1 MQAKL
6 YWNHRRHTV
15 DSFMIKH
22 ISNCKLNKMEV
33 NFITLF
39 PTKVVVKAAMP
50 NSILIQKYSGD
61 QKGVHHRGTR
71 GQLD

>member
-1 MQAKL
+1 
-6 YWNHRRHTV
+6 
-15 DSFMIKH
+15 MIKH

-50 NSILIQKYSGD
+50 NSILIQKYFNQIFMTFYSFPSLL
-61 QKGVHHRGTR
+61 V
-71 GQLD
+71 